1 LGGRRTNRKESA
13 TNKFMSFPRKK
24 FSKKKMGT
32 TMSGNASGS
41 KATTATTQNKANYNI
56 LQQFNAEQQQQS
68 SKPPPPQLI
77 VKSPHEKCKDILD
90 ELSNLEK
97 DVESFEGV
105 KNDKAYLKLEELL
118 TRCLLKLDEIDRG
131 DEQINMNRKNLI
143 NFTHTLTEKL
153 EVIAT
158 ANLANKGSIYE
169 NTVATLNQNTKID
182 PNEQNNANENGTEKK

>member
-1 LGGRRTNRKESA
+1 
-13 TNKFMSFPRKK
+13 MSFPRKK

-41 KATTATTQNKANYNI
+41 KATTTATQNKSNYNI

-68 SKPPPPQLI
+68 SKPPPQLI

-158 ANLANKGSIYE
+158 ANLANKGSINE
-169 NTVATLNQNTKID
+169 NTKLD
-182 PNEQNNANENGTEKK
+182 PNEQNNANENETEKK

>member
-1 LGGRRTNRKESA
+1 
-13 TNKFMSFPRKK
+13 MSFPRKK

-32 TMSGNASGS
+32 TMSGNGSGNKANAS
-41 KATTATTQNKANYNI
+41 QNKSNYNI
-56 LQQFNAEQQQQS
+56 LQQFNAEQQQSEQQS
-68 SKPPPPQLI
+68 SKPQQVI

-97 DVESFEGV
+97 DVESFDGV

-158 ANLANKGSIYE
+158 ANLANKDTTTA
-169 NTVATLNQNTKID
+169 NNAVALNQS
-182 PNEQNNANENGTEKK
+182 NEQSNTNNLKSENYVNGIDSAQK